1 MLRMEKHVGWFMLTV
16 ITLLLGSCGGGSQHA
31 TTEIYVM
38 VATNIK
44 IPYWQSAAAGLKNAA
59 TQLGVKYDFTGPAT
73 YDPEGQRDEFRRVLA
88 RKPQPAGIMVSPADA
103 ELMKPEIDSAIAQ
116 GIPVVTIDSD
126 APASK
131 RLLYIGTDN
140 YQAGLMGGRVAADQL
155 KGKGNVIVFTM
166 PEQLNL
172 NDRLRGY
179 QDVFQQ
185 HPEIKI
191 TEVVDVKGDPAVAFD
206 KTSQVID
213 KARDSVDAFVC
224 LEALACKEVAE
235 VLDRKHV
242 SGKLIVAMDTDEL
255 TLEWIQKGAI
265 AATVAQKPY
274 TMAFTALKILDDLHH
289 HMPASLDEN
298 WAQNPFS
305 PIPVFVDTGATLVDK
320 SNVAAFL
327 RARESATGT

>member
-1 MLRMEKHVGWFMLTV
+1 MSRMTELFGLFMLTV
-16 ITLLLGSCGGGSQHA
+16 ITLLLGSCGGGSQHV
-31 TTEIYVM
+31 TTEVYVL

-44 IPYWQSAAAGLKNAA
+44 IPYWQSAAAGLKSAA
-59 TQLGVKYDFTGPAT
+59 TQLGVKYDFVGPDT
-73 YDPEGQRDEFRRVLA
+73 YNPEGEREEFRRLLA
-88 RKPQPAGIMVSPADA
+88 RKPEPSGIMVSAADA
-103 ELMKPEIDSAIAQ
+103 ELMKPQIDSAITQ

-131 RLLYIGTDN
+131 RLVYIGTDN
-140 YQAGLMGGRVAADQL
+140 YQAGRMGARVAADRL
-155 KGKGNVIVFTM
+155 NGKGNVVVFTM

-172 NDRLRGY
+172 NDRLHGY

-185 HPEIKI
+185 HPQLKI
-191 TEVVDVKGDPAVAFD
+191 TEVVDIKGDPALAFD
-206 KTSQVID
+206 KTSQVVD

-289 HMPASLDEN
+289 HMPASLDRN
-298 WAQNPFS
+298 WAQDPFS

-320 SNVAAFL
+320 NNVAAFVQ
-327 RARESATGT
+327 ARGVATGN